1 VQEQVASSHISHIV
15 VKVDNWHYTFTNV
28 ISGPSVGGEESLIFY
43 GSEGVLGSRMIMA
56 IDEDEDSGEQIIGL
70 DLSELFSSLYV

>member
-1 VQEQVASSHISHIV
+1 
-15 VKVDNWHYTFTNV
+15 
-28 ISGPSVGGEESLIFY
+28 
-43 GSEGVLGSRMIMA
+43 MIMA